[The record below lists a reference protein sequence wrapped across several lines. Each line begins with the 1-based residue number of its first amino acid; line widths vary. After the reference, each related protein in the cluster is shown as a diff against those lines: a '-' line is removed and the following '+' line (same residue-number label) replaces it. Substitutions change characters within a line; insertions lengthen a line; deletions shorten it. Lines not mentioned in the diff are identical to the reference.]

1 MPLKGSTVVQH
12 KEKKHFAGSANPLPT
27 LTKEKKPVIITG
39 YRKSPSPKKRDKEIV
54 MRTRRVAGLA

>member
-12 KEKKHFAGSANPLPT
+12 
-27 LTKEKKPVIITG
+27 KEKKPVIITG